1 MKKLTEFLSL
11 KKKSISIQVGI
22 AISFTVVALF
32 AMGAFGITMYHL
44 FTNRMEAMMSENA
57 VQLLDQTATNLESY
71 LKNMRR
77 ISDTMYYSV
86 IKDKDLA
93 SEDMVQEMNLL
104 YDANKENLV
113 SIACYTSNGNLVEAV
128 PVAGEKEDVD
138 VTEQEWFREAVGKME
153 NFHFS
158 TPHVQNLFDDANYR
172 YHWVISLSR
181 AVELTKSGDSELGVL
196 LVDMNYSSIEQLLE
210 KANTGINEEYV
221 YLMDGDGEI
230 IYHPK
235 QKLIYAGLYEEN
247 NEEIAAWDDGSHK
260 EDFWSENRLVTV
272 KTVSYTGWKIVSVI
286 WVCMRQGCFS

>member
-1 MKKLTEFLSL
+1 
-11 KKKSISIQVGI
+11 
-22 AISFTVVALF
+22 
-32 AMGAFGITMYHL
+32 
-44 FTNRMEAMMSENA
+44 
-57 VQLLDQTATNLESY
+57 
-71 LKNMRR
+71 
-77 ISDTMYYSV
+77 
-86 IKDKDLA
+86 
-93 SEDMVQEMNLL
+93 
-104 YDANKENLV
+104 
-113 SIACYTSNGNLVEAV
+113 
-128 PVAGEKEDVD
+128 
-138 VTEQEWFREAVGKME
+138 ME

-181 AVELTKSGDSELGVL
+181 AVELTKSGYSELGVL

-221 YLMDGDGEI
+221 YLMDGNGEI

-260 EDFWSENRLVTV
+260 EDFGSENRLVTV

-286 WVCMRQGCFS
+286 PNLSLIHI